1 MRSLWLLVLLL
12 IPLAAPA
19 GQGDLDALIQAL
31 KQERQ
36 AERRHNRERE
46 ARFLAERDSRQER
59 LDQAWL
65 EKAEAEL
72 QAEELREQY
81 QANMERLQSLEEELE
96 ASSGE
101 MGQMFDN
108 VRQVATDVRAQ
119 LDDSMVSAQFPERG
133 ELLDRLSKGERLPS
147 IEQLEGMWLLL
158 LEEMNHSGRVARF
171 QAPVIS
177 PGGEESER
185 SIVRVGPFTAV
196 SGGSY
201 LRFLPEA
208 GRFVELSR
216 QPPLR
221 HLQLAAELEQARE
234 QAGEGPR
241 PLAVDPSRGAL
252 LGLMVQSPDLRE
264 RIRQGGVVGY
274 VILGLGALA
283 LLLVLER
290 YLLLSWVGF
299 KMRRQ
304 ERSEEARKNNP
315 MGRISLVAR
324 EHRGL
329 PLEALDMHLDEA
341 VSREAT
347 RLSRGLPTLA
357 VVAAAAPLLGLL
369 GTVTGMIET
378 FQAITLFGAGDPK
391 MMSSGI
397 SQALITTQLGLVVAI
412 PVLLLH
418 SFLRGRANGLIEV
431 LDRHGTT
438 LLGRSVAET

>member
-1 MRSLWLLVLLL
+1 MRYLALGLILLLV
-12 IPLAAPA
+12 PLAAPA
-19 GQGDLDALIQAL
+19 GQGGLDALIHSL

-36 AERRHNRERE
+36 VERRHNRERE
-46 ARFLAERDSRQER
+46 ARFLSERDSRQVR
-59 LDQAWL
+59 L
-65 EKAEAEL
+65 AEARAAKEAAEL
-72 QAEELREQY
+72 QAEDLRGWHE
-81 QANMERLQSLEEELE
+81 ANAEHLQELEEELDR
-96 ASSGE
+96 SSGE
-101 MGQMFDN
+101 LGQMFDT
-108 VRQVATDVRAQ
+108 VRQVAADVRAQ
-119 LDDSMVSAQFPERG
+119 LDDSMVTAQFPQRSAV
-133 ELLDRLSKGERLPS
+133 LDTLSKGERLPS
-147 IEQLEGMWLLL
+147 IEQLEAMWLLL
-158 LEEMNHSGRVARF
+158 LEEMNQTGRVARF
-171 QAPVIS
+171 EAPVIS
-177 PGGEESER
+177 TDGEETER
-185 SIVRVGPFTAV
+185 PVLRVGPFTAI
-196 SGGSY
+196 SQGSY

-221 HLQLAAELEQARE
+221 HLQLAAELEQA
-234 QAGEGPR
+234 GDGIH

-264 RIRQGGVVGY
+264 RLRQGGVVGY

-290 YLLLSWVGF
+290 YLLLSWVSF
-299 KMRRQ
+299 KMKRQ
-304 ERSEEARKNNP
+304 QRVAEARSSNP
-315 MGRISLVAR
+315 MGRVSLVA
-324 EHRGL
+324 EQYRGV

-357 VVAAAAPLLGLL
+357 VVAAVAPLLGLL

-418 SFLRGRANGLIEV
+418 SFLKGRANGLIEL

-438 LLGRSVAET
+438 LLGRSATPER

>member
-1 MRSLWLLVLLL
+1 MRYLTLGLILLLV
-12 IPLAAPA
+12 PLAAPA
-19 GQGDLDALIQAL
+19 GQGGLDALIHTL

-46 ARFLAERDSRQER
+46 ARFLSERDSRQVR
-59 LDQAWL
+59 L
-65 EKAEAEL
+65 AEARAAKETAEL
-72 QAEELREQY
+72 QAEDLRGWYE
-81 QANMERLQSLEEELE
+81 ANTEHLQELEEELDR
-96 ASSGE
+96 SSGE
-101 MGQMFDN
+101 LGQMFDT
-108 VRQVATDVRAQ
+108 VRQVAADVRAQ
-119 LDDSMVSAQFPERG
+119 LDDSMVTAQFPQRSAV
-133 ELLDRLSKGERLPS
+133 LDTLSKGERLPS
-147 IEQLEGMWLLL
+147 IEQLEAMWLLL
-158 LEEMNHSGRVARF
+158 LEEMNQSGRVVRF

-177 PGGEESER
+177 PGGEETER
-185 SIVRVGPFTAV
+185 QVLRVGPFTAV
-196 SGGSY
+196 SQGSY

-221 HLQLAAELEQARE
+221 HLRLAAELEQA
-234 QAGEGPR
+234 GEGIH

-264 RIRQGGVVGY
+264 RLRQGGVVGY

-299 KMRRQ
+299 KMKRQ
-304 ERSEEARKNNP
+304 QRAGEARSNNP
-315 MGRISLVAR
+315 MGRVSLVA
-324 EHRGL
+324 EQYRGV
-329 PLEALDMHLDEA
+329 PLEALDMHLEEA

-357 VVAAAAPLLGLL
+357 VVAAVAPLLGLL

-418 SFLRGRANGLIEV
+418 SFLKGRANGLIEV

-438 LLGRSVAET
+438 LLGRSATPER

>member
-1 MRSLWLLVLLL
+1 MRYLALGLILLLV
-12 IPLAAPA
+12 PLAAPA
-19 GQGDLDALIQAL
+19 GQGGLDALIHSL

-36 AERRHNRERE
+36 VERRHNRERE
-46 ARFLAERDSRQER
+46 ARFLSERDSRQVR
-59 LDQAWL
+59 L
-65 EKAEAEL
+65 AEARAAKEAAEL
-72 QAEELREQY
+72 QAEDLRGWHE
-81 QANMERLQSLEEELE
+81 ANAEHLQELEEELDR
-96 ASSGE
+96 SSGE
-101 MGQMFDN
+101 LGQMFDT
-108 VRQVATDVRAQ
+108 VRQVAADVRAQ
-119 LDDSMVSAQFPERG
+119 LDDSMVTAQFPQRSAV
-133 ELLDRLSKGERLPS
+133 LDTLSKGERLPS
-147 IEQLEGMWLLL
+147 IEQLEAMWLLL
-158 LEEMNHSGRVARF
+158 LEEMNQSGRVARF
-171 QAPVIS
+171 EAPVIS
-177 PGGEESER
+177 PDGEETER
-185 SIVRVGPFTAV
+185 PVLRVGPFTAI
-196 SGGSY
+196 SQGSY

-221 HLQLAAELEQARE
+221 HLQLAAELEQA
-234 QAGEGPR
+234 GEGIH

-264 RIRQGGVVGY
+264 RLRQGGVVGY

-290 YLLLSWVGF
+290 YLLLSWVSF
-299 KMRRQ
+299 KMKRQ
-304 ERSEEARKNNP
+304 QRVAEARSSNP
-315 MGRISLVAR
+315 MGRVSLVA
-324 EHRGL
+324 EQYRGV

-357 VVAAAAPLLGLL
+357 VVAAVAPLLGLL

-418 SFLRGRANGLIEV
+418 SFLKGRANGLIEL

-438 LLGRSVAET
+438 LLGRSATPER